1 MPVSPPAPAVLS
13 DLFRLRWPRRL
24 LAARLP
30 EVSLPPGEGAL
41 DEIRQVI
48 GFTGVLLW
56 GALSLHSLLV
66 EPVRD
71 HLQRAEVLRW
81 GGADLAFLAVFLLT
95 IRRPVTP
102 AGRRLTLHLI
112 ALQAVLA
119 LSANALLRGSSVQA
133 GLLIVVAGQLGL
145 LLPWRLAVGWILAQS
160 GGLLYIMLAHWKHD
174 LDAWA
179 FSTGYLC
186 FQLFAVTTAQTAVRE
201 VQARQALATVVEELR
216 ATRALLG
223 EASRQAERLQISREL
238 HDLLGHHLTAL
249 GMNLQVAAHQ
259 LPGGP
264 AREHVLT
271 AQGVAQQLLGD
282 VRTAVRGMRDTA
294 SCDFPLEL
302 QRIVAGTPLQVHLS
316 LPGDLHLNC
325 PITSQVLLRS
335 VQEIL
340 TNAARHAQAG
350 QVWLD
355 VRRDGQ
361 NVHLRAHDDGQGGQR
376 GTAHVNFG
384 CGLNGMRERL
394 ESLGGSLDV
403 SAQPGRGLAL
413 HATLPLRRLT

>member
-1 MPVSPPAPAVLS
+1 MPVSPPASAVLP
-13 DLFRLRWPRRL
+13 DFFRLRWPRRL
-24 LAARLP
+24 FPARLP
-30 EVSLPPGEGAL
+30 EVVVPPDEGAL
-41 DEIRQVI
+41 DEIRRVI
-48 GFTGVLLW
+48 RLTGLVLW

-66 EPVRD
+66 EPIRD

-81 GGADLAFLAVFLLT
+81 GVADLAFLAVFLLT
-95 IRRPVTP
+95 IQRPVTP
-102 AGRRLTLHLI
+102 GARRLSLHLI
-112 ALQAVLA
+112 ALQTVLA
-119 LSANALLRGSSVQA
+119 LVANALLRGSSIQA

-145 LLPWRLAVGWILAQS
+145 LLPWRPAVGWVLAQS
-160 GGLLYIMLAHWKHD
+160 GTLLWVLLTHWKHD

-201 VQARQALATVVEELR
+201 VQARQALAAVVEELQ
-216 ATRALLG
+216 ATRALLS

-259 LPGGP
+259 LPASP
-264 AREHVLT
+264 ARDHVLT

-294 SCDFPLEL
+294 SCDFPQEL
-302 QRIVAGTPLQVHLS
+302 GRIVAGTPLQVHLK
-316 LPGDLHLNC
+316 LADDLHLTC

-340 TNAARHAQAG
+340 TNAARHARAR

-355 VRRDGQ
+355 VQRDGQ
-361 NVHLRAHDDGQGGQR
+361 SVHLRAHDDGHGKEASR
-376 GTAHVNFG
+376 LRFG

-394 ESLGGSLDV
+394 ESLGGSLAV
-403 SAQPGRGLAL
+403 QARPGRGLSL